1 MTFPTN
7 DWRTQAF
14 NSIINFSDCAIICLT
29 KEGEVT
35 EFNPQAESLF
45 SCRYADVINENF
57 LNLCQKKGFAFPL
70 DLPKIFS
77 HESLQKKI
85 LEPACVEIQ
94 NKIIRWNI
102 YPIKADGKDFIVLFG
117 IDITSDEHSKKSNS
131 DLKNYTRYI
140 INNLPHSIFWK
151 NKNSVFLGCNKKFSD
166 SANLASPAEVEGKTD
181 YDMPWGKE
189 YAEKYIKDDQEIMNN
204 GVAKLDYEEH
214 QTTTSGNKI
223 IVLVSKVPIYDE
235 ENRISGILCIY
246 TDITERKQQEE
257 ELRLAKESAELANE
271 LKHDFI
277 QNMEHDIRT
286 PVAGIYSILSAFSSE
301 EEDPEKKQILTLTF
315 NAAKELLDYCNG
327 ILEFSKLESGLV
339 PIVSK
344 KFNLKKLIERI
355 VAIENPPAL
364 VKKLQLNAEFSE
376 DTPEIVIGDQS
387 RLQRILIN
395 LVSNAIK
402 FTKEG
407 FIKMTVGVVAKQND
421 KGVILRIIIQD
432 TGIGIPEEK
441 LSVIYEKFSRLH
453 PSNRGVY
460 KGFGLGLP
468 TVKQLMEEL
477 GGELDVKS
485 EPGKGTTFALT
496 IPFNLP
502 LVQELLFDEENPHEG

>member
-1 MTFPTN
+1 MKSISH
-7 DWRTQAF
+7 DWQTEAF
-14 NSIINFSDCAIICLT
+14 NSIINFSECAIICLT
-29 KEGEVT
+29 EKGEVI
-35 EFNPQAESLF
+35 EFNPQAESIF

-57 LNLCQKKGFAFPL
+57 SNVCQEKEIDFPL
-70 DLPKIFS
+70 DLQKIFS
-77 HESLQKKI
+77 QNPQQKI
-85 LEPACVEIQ
+85 IETRCIEIQ
-94 NKIIRWNI
+94 KKIIRWHI
-102 YPIKADGKDFIVLFG
+102 YPIKANNEDFIFLYG
-117 IDITSDEHSKKSNS
+117 NDITSNEHSR
-131 DLKNYTRYI
+131 DLNNYTRYI

-151 NKNSVFLGCNKKFSD
+151 NKNSVFLGCNQKFSD
-166 SANLASPAEVEGKTD
+166 SAHLASPAEVIGKTD

-189 YAEKYIKDDQEIMNN
+189 EAEKYIEDDKEIMKS
-204 GVAKLDYEEH
+204 GIPKLNYEEH
-214 QTTTSGNKI
+214 QTTAKGNKI

-235 ENRISGILCIY
+235 ENKISGILCIY

-257 ELRLAKESAELANE
+257 ELRLAKESSEIANQ

-286 PVAGIYSILSAFSSE
+286 PVAGIYSILSAFSE
-301 EEDPEKKQILTLTF
+301 EETDPEKKQILTLTF

-344 KFNLKKLIERI
+344 KFNLKKLIDRI
-355 VAIENPPAL
+355 IAIEIPPTL
-364 VKKLQLNAEFSE
+364 VKKLQLTAEFSE
-376 DTPEIVIGDQS
+376 DLPKIIISDQS

-407 FIKMTVGVVAKQND
+407 FVKISVNVAAKKDD
-421 KGVILRIIIQD
+421 KNIILRITIED
-432 TGIGIPEEK
+432 TGIGMPEEK
-441 LSVIYEKFSRLH
+441 LNIIYEKFSRLH

-468 TVKQLMEEL
+468 TVKQLMD
-477 GGELDVKS
+477 ELDGEVDVVS
-485 EPGKGTTFALT
+485 QPGKGTTFALT
-496 IPFNLP
+496 LPVKLP
-502 LVQELLFDEENPHEG
+502 LIEELLFGEENNE